1 MYQAAAE
8 KLCGVWTI
16 RLSSKENIRD
26 RLLRQI
32 LGQTPSERLRD
43 MTRQVTSA
51 IYLCD
56 CEVDLFRTNIAKVE
70 TQGQCPWDMKIF
82 CKHETLRRGRSLLKY
97 EEVRIIVVHRDIQQT
112 FVQCSCSDI
121 AGNTAGIGGRY
132 EHGDQGGQSVV
143 QAKDVAHIVEVSRVE
158 EPKDKV
164 VVGDACM
171 AQASQVE
178 GSKME
183 GLEQRGLAGP
193 VPNSCK

>member
-1 MYQAAAE
+1 M
-8 KLCGVWTI
+8 
-16 RLSSKENIRD
+16 S
-26 RLLRQI
+26 
-32 LGQTPSERLRD
+32 
-43 MTRQVTSA
+43 
-51 IYLCD
+51 
-56 CEVDLFRTNIAKVE
+56 
-70 TQGQCPWDMKIF
+70 
-82 CKHETLRRGRSLLKY
+82 
-97 EEVRIIVVHRDIQQT
+97 
-112 FVQCSCSDI
+112 
-121 AGNTAGIGGRY
+121 